1 MNSNINEGMRASHSN
16 IVFSRSFNVFTIYIL
31 IIFLIVQI
39 IISILAVKDDYEYS
53 VILVTLIRFT
63 DLFIYMFSQMVALE

>member
-1 MNSNINEGMRASHSN
+1 MNNNINDAMRASHSN
-16 IVFSRSFNVFTIYIL
+16 IIFSRTFNVFTIYIL
-31 IIFLIVQI
+31 IIFLMVQI
-39 IISILAVKDDYEYS
+39 ILSILAVKDDYEYS